1 MAWVRSTWPRL
12 RVGLVVAAVM
22 TTGVVVATPALGVV
36 PIGFG
41 KSLLAGQSSPLPTSL
56 QFGPDGRLY
65 VGRFDGAIDVYDV
78 ARQGPG
84 DYVVTATETIG
95 AVQAIAN
102 HDDDGSPNT
111 ELTTRLL
118 TGLLVAGTAERPV
131 IYASSS
137 DPRRGVIHGED
148 LGIDT
153 NSGVISRLTW
163 NGSAW
168 AHEQLVRGLPRS
180 RNVHATNGLALDETT
195 DTLFVAQG
203 GHTNMGAPSAAFQLL
218 PEYELSAAILA
229 IDLDGLGSLPYD
241 LPTRDDPDRAGTAD
255 AHDPFGGNAGKN
267 QAVIVP
273 GGPVAVYSP
282 GYRNPYDL
290 VLGEN
295 GRLYVSDNGGNA
307 GEGGPPVG
315 EGPNTTCT
323 DAVSEPGAFGY
334 DTVHLVAGAGY
345 YGGHPNPSRD
355 QCDFLTGGVDRPS
368 LATFSTSTN
377 GLAEYTASNFGGAM
391 TGDLLVAQWDDY
403 VSRID
408 MNGAGTAA
416 VGSQVLFANAGTHPL
431 DITAQGDAGPFPGTV
446 WMADQAASTITVFE
460 PNDYGGATPT
470 CSGGNGPAD
479 EDGDGFT
486 NADEI
491 ANGTDPCSAGDI
503 PPDADGDGISDGA
516 DGDDDDDGVPDLT
529 DPFALDPTDG
539 NQTVIPVRYTWDP
552 GAPSPGGILDSG
564 FTGLMINGTTGYS
577 AMYDA
582 TKLAIG
588 GAPGLFSV
596 EQVPANTAQ
605 GARNDQRYGF
615 QFGVNARPQFSGRF
629 VVHTAIVAPFAGMTP
644 ENDQQMGMFV
654 GAGDQDNYVKLV
666 VAANGGGG
674 GLKFSKE
681 VGGSLSAQRARSV
694 PMPGPSR
701 VDLYLTVDPAAA
713 TIQPS
718 YTVTTNGVTS
728 ARRNLGTAVVVPKN
742 WFTGRPTRTAV
753 GLSSTS
759 KGPGAPFSA
768 VWDLIEV
775 VPA

>member
-1 MAWVRSTWPRL
+1 MTCVPSPWPRVCAAAL
-12 RVGLVVAAVM
+12 ALALVAAGIM
-22 TTGVVVATPALGVV
+22 AAEPAVGVV

-41 KSLLAGQSSPLPTSL
+41 KSLFAGQSSVLPTSL

-65 VGRFDGAIDVYDV
+65 VGRFDGGIDVYDV
-78 ARQGPG
+78 ARHGPG
-84 DYVVTATETIG
+84 DYAVTATETIG
-95 AVQAIAN
+95 AVQSIAN
-102 HDDDGSPNT
+102 HDDDGSPNPG
-111 ELTTRLL
+111 LTTRLL
-118 TGLLVAGTAERPV
+118 TGLLVVGTADHPV

-137 DPRRGVIHGED
+137 DPRRGVINGSD

-168 AHEQLVRGLPRS
+168 IHEQLVRGLPRS
-180 RNVHATNGLALDETT
+180 RNVHATNGLALDEATG
-195 DTLFVAQG
+195 TLYVAQG

-229 IDLDGLGSLPYD
+229 IDLDGLGTLPYD
-241 LPTRDDPDRAGTAD
+241 LPTRDDPARAGAAD
-255 AHDPFGGNAGKN
+255 ANDPFGGSAGKN
-267 QAVIVP
+267 QAVIVT
-273 GGPVAVYSP
+273 GGPVSVYSP

-290 VLGEN
+290 ILAEN
-295 GRLYVSDNGGNA
+295 GRLYATDNGGNA

-315 EGPNTTCT
+315 EGPGTACT
-323 DAVSEPGAFGY
+323 DDVSEPGAFGY
-334 DTVHLVAGAGY
+334 DTVHLVTGPGY
-345 YGGHPNPSRD
+345 YGGHPDPSRD
-355 QCDFLTGGVDRPS
+355 QCDFLTAGVDRPS
-368 LATFSTSTN
+368 LATFPTSTN
-377 GLAEYTASNFGGAM
+377 GITEYTASNFGGAM
-391 TGDLLVAQWDDY
+391 MGDLLVAQWDDY

-408 MNGAGTAA
+408 MNDAGTAA
-416 VGSQVLFANAGTHPL
+416 AGSQVLFANAGTHPL

-460 PNDYGGATPT
+460 PNDYEGASPTCRGATGT
-470 CSGGNGPAD
+470 ID

-503 PPDADGDGISDGA
+503 PPDADGDGISDRA

-529 DPFALDPTDG
+529 DPFAVDPNDG

-564 FTGLMINGTTGYS
+564 FTGLMINRTTNYA

-582 TKLAIG
+582 TQLAVG
-588 GAPGLFSV
+588 GAPGLFSI

-644 ENDQQMGMFV
+644 QNDQQMGMFV
-654 GAGDQDNYVKLV
+654 GSGDQDNYVKLV

-674 GLKFSKE
+674 GLKFLKE
-681 VGGSLSAQRARSV
+681 VAGTLSAQRARSV

-728 ARRNLGTAVVVPKN
+728 PRRTMGTPVAVPKI
-742 WFTGRPTRTAV
+742 WFSGRSTRTAV

-759 KGPGAPFSA
+759 KGPGPPFPA

-775 VPA
+775 LPA